1 MNQKPIRIFNIKY
14 SEEDRKNIHK
24 YVDRVIDE
32 AFLTNHTLCR
42 ELETTINQLQSTNF
56 SISTSSATTGLEVIF
71 RTLKIK
77 NKAVL
82 TQSNTFIA
90 TAHAIQAAGGYIVPI
105 DLSSEYVLSYQ
116 DLIKAY
122 EECLDKSI
130 EIGAVCIVHISGR
143 ASNEIF
149 KIRDFCI
156 NQKIPLVEDNAQGFL
171 SSIGERYLGSIGK
184 YSATSFQTTK
194 VVACGEGGIV
204 SCLNQEDAELIK
216 RNILFGKSKSVIGKY
231 DSESGN
237 FKLSEMNAALVLA
250 DLKRVRKR
258 IKRRQEIDNMYKSFV
273 SSKFLHYLKAP
284 DENNPSCYKTIFLA
298 NSIEI
303 RKDIESYFK
312 ENLIS
317 MTGSVYRDHLSIQ
330 PRVTESKNFL
340 KRFLPLT
347 DQFCSLHFA
356 PPNYPELTDDEIFR
370 VIDTLN
376 SYKN

>member
-1 MNQKPIRIFNIKY
+1 MQKKPIRIFNIKY

-42 ELETTINQLQSTNF
+42 ELEETINQIQSTNF

-71 RTLKIK
+71 RSLKIN

-90 TAHAIQAAGGYIVPI
+90 TAHAIQAAGGFIIPI
-105 DLSSEYVLSYQ
+105 DLSADYVLSYE
-116 DLIKAY
+116 DLIKGY

-130 EIGAVCIVHISGR
+130 EIGAVCIVHIAGR

-204 SCLNQEDAELIK
+204 SCSNQEDAETIR
-216 RNILFGKSKSVIGKY
+216 RNIFFGKSKSSIGKY

-250 DLKRVRKR
+250 DLKRVRER
-258 IKRRQEIDNMYKSFV
+258 INRRRKIDSMYKSLV

-284 DENNPSCYKTIFLA
+284 DKNISSCYKTIFLA
-298 NSIEI
+298 NSIENRI
-303 RKDIESYFK
+303 NIENFFK

-317 MTGSVYRDHLSIQ
+317 MTGSVYRDHLSMQ
-330 PRVTESKNFL
+330 PRVIESKNFQ
-340 KRFLPLT
+340 KRYLPYT
-347 DQFCSLHFA
+347 DKFCSLHFA
-356 PPNYPELTDDEIFR
+356 PPNYPELLDDEVFR
-370 VIDTLN
+370 IIETLN
-376 SYKN
+376 SFKN

>member
-1 MNQKPIRIFNIKY
+1 M
-14 SEEDRKNIHK
+14 
-24 YVDRVIDE
+24 
-32 AFLTNHTLCR
+32 CR
-42 ELETTINQLQSTNF
+42 ELEETINQIQSTNF

-71 RTLKIK
+71 RSLKIN

-90 TAHAIQAAGGYIVPI
+90 TAHAIQAAGGFIIPI
-105 DLSSEYVLSYQ
+105 DLSADYVLSYE
-116 DLIKAY
+116 DLIKGY

-130 EIGAVCIVHISGR
+130 EIGAVCIVHIAGR

-204 SCLNQEDAELIK
+204 SCSNQEDAETIR
-216 RNILFGKSKSVIGKY
+216 RNIFFGKSKSSIGKY

-250 DLKRVRKR
+250 DLKRVRER
-258 IKRRQEIDNMYKSFV
+258 INRRRKIDSMYKSLV

-284 DENNPSCYKTIFLA
+284 DKNISSCYKTIFLA
-298 NSIEI
+298 NSIENRI
-303 RKDIESYFK
+303 NIENFFK

-317 MTGSVYRDHLSIQ
+317 MTGSVYRDHLSMQ
-330 PRVTESKNFL
+330 PRVIESKNFQ
-340 KRFLPLT
+340 KRYLPYT
-347 DQFCSLHFA
+347 DKFCSLHFA
-356 PPNYPELTDDEIFR
+356 PPNYPELLDDEVFR
-370 VIDTLN
+370 IIETLN
-376 SYKN
+376 SFKN